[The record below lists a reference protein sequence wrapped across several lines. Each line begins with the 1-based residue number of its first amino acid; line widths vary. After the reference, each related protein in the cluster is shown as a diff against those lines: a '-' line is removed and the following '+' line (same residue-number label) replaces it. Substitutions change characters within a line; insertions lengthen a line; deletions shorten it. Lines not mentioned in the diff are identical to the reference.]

1 MKLIWIIAKK
11 DMRSL
16 LASPLF
22 YVITGI
28 CTFFWSLKFVKDVGD
43 FAAHSAMSSMQGGGE
58 DAGPNLMYQVF
69 AAHLSFVNFIL
80 ILAVAG
86 FTMRLFAEETRNRTL
101 DLLLTSPV
109 TSTQITLGKFLGGLI
124 VAWTM
129 VAIAAI
135 YPISL
140 VPIASFDWGPLITA
154 YIGLFLTVGC
164 YVGVGM
170 MMSSFTQHP
179 VLAVIFGLIGNV
191 MLWFVGLFL
200 EGAEGPFWTGVK
212 DQMTLGNHFSNF
224 IKGGINLSSIV
235 YFVSVMF
242 ICVFITQRVVES
254 HRWR

>member
-1 MKLIWIIAKK
+1 MKAVWIIAKK
-11 DMRSL
+11 EMRSL

-22 YVITGI
+22 WMITGI
-28 CTFFWSLKFVKDVGD
+28 CTLAWSLKFVKDVGD
-43 FAAHSAMSSMQGGGE
+43 FAASSAMSGMQPGG
-58 DAGPNLMYQVF
+58 DAAGPSLMYQVF

-101 DLLLTSPV
+101 DLLLTSPI
-109 TSTQITLGKFLGGLI
+109 TSTQITLGKFLGGLL

-140 VPIASFDWGPLITA
+140 APIASFDWGPLVTA
-154 YIGLFLTVGC
+154 FIGLFLTVGC
-164 YVGVGM
+164 YVGIGM

-200 EGAEGPFWTGVK
+200 EGSEGPFWTAVK
-212 DQMTLGNHFSNF
+212 DQVTLGNHFTNF
-224 IKGGINLSSIV
+224 IKGGMNLSSLV
-235 YFVSVMF
+235 YFASVMF

>member
-1 MKLIWIIAKK
+1 MKEIWIIARK
-11 DMRSL
+11 DIRSML
-16 LASPLF
+16 VSPLF
-22 YVITGI
+22 YIITGF
-28 CTFFWSLKFVKDVGD
+28 CTFFWSLKFIKDVGD
-43 FAAHSAMSSMQGGGE
+43 FAQASMFSSMQGA
-58 DAGPNLMYQVF
+58 DAAGGPNIMYQVF
-69 AAHLSFVNFIL
+69 ASHLSFVNFIL

-86 FTMRLFAEETRNRTL
+86 FTMRLFSEEMRSRTF

-109 TSTQITLGKFLGGLI
+109 TSTQITLGKFLGGLV

-129 VAIAAI
+129 VAIAAL

-140 VPIASFDWGPLITA
+140 IPMATFDWGPLIA
-154 YIGLFLTVGC
+154 AFLGLFLTVGC
-164 YVGVGM
+164 YVAVGT
-170 MMSSFTQHP
+170 MMSSFTEHP

-200 EGAEGPFWTGVK
+200 EGSEGPFWTAVK

-224 IKGGINLSSIV
+224 IKGSINLSSLV

>member
-1 MKLIWIIAKK
+1 MKAIWTIAKK
-11 DMRSL
+11 EVRSL
-16 LASPLF
+16 LGGPMF
-22 YVITGI
+22 WVITGI
-28 CTFFWSLKFVKDVGD
+28 CTLAWSLKFVKDVGD
-43 FAAHSAMSSMQGGGE
+43 FAASATMAGMQQGPDGN
-58 DAGPNLMYQVF
+58 GPNLMYQVF
-69 AAHLSFVNFIL
+69 ASHLSFVNFIM

-109 TSTQITLGKFLGGLI
+109 TSTQITLGKFIGGLL

-135 YPISL
+135 YPVSL
-140 VPIASFDWGPLITA
+140 APIASFDWGPLA
-154 YIGLFLTVGC
+154 AAFLGLFLTVGC
-164 YVGVGM
+164 YVGIGM

-200 EGAEGPFWTGVK
+200 EGGEGPFWTAVK
-212 DQMTLGNHFSNF
+212 EQMTLGNHFTNF
-224 IKGGINLSSIV
+224 IKGGINLSSLV
-235 YFVSVMF
+235 YFASVMF